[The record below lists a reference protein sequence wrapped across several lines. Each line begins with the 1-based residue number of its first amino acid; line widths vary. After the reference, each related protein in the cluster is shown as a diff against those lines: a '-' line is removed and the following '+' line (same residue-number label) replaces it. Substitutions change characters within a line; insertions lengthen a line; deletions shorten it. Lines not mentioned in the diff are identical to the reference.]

1 MRFSRTLI
9 NTIKDYK
16 TEGDE
21 QGLRSQEYLT
31 RGGFVLQIA
40 SGIYDFL
47 PLGKMMLD
55 NIQNIIKEEL
65 GNAGCVEVD
74 LAFVCPEELW
84 QKSGRAEKY
93 GKELLRLDD
102 RKGQKFVLS
111 PTCEEMMV
119 ELAKSKITSYRQL
132 PMNIYQI
139 KLKFRDEVRP
149 RFGLLRGREFV
160 MKDGYSFHES
170 EEDMMREFHLMEETY
185 KKIFRRLELD
195 FKVVEADSGAIG
207 GSGSKEFMILANAG
221 EDTLAICKSCEYGAN
236 VEAARRKPKKRARAD
251 AATPTE
257 VHTPNIK
264 SIADLAAFFGVN
276 AGNFV
281 KAVVKEAVYEDAKQ
295 NTPVVFFI
303 AGDDELEETKA
314 LNACGALALADIDE
328 AALKERY
335 PDKNIT
341 LGFVGLGVECE
352 YFVDAEL
359 LDRNNMVTGAN
370 KADFHIK
377 GVSVKAPIER
387 VKDLVLVEE
396 GDACPQCGAD
406 LSYAKG
412 IEAGHIFQLRTRYSE
427 PLNAKFLDKNGK
439 TQPFI
444 MGTYGIGVS
453 RLISAI
459 IEQNSDEK
467 GCILPASVSPY
478 QVDIIVSN
486 MKDEA
491 QKTAAEEAY
500 NDLKDAGIR
509 VILDDRDERYG
520 HKMADFEL
528 IGFPYALIIGK
539 NIADKTVEIVD
550 RRTLTKEPMSLPEA
564 IIELDKRIFGRANQ

>member
-1 MRFSRTLI
+1 MKFSRTLI

-16 TEGDE
+16 IDGDE

-55 NIQNIIKEEL
+55 NIKNIINEEL
-65 GNAGCVEVD
+65 GNAGCIEVD

-119 ELAKSKITSYRQL
+119 ELAKAKITSYRQL

-170 EEDMMREFHLMEETY
+170 EEDMLREFHLMEETY
-185 KKIFRRLELD
+185 KKIFKRLELD

-236 VEAARRKPKKRARAD
+236 IEAARRKPKKRVKMD
-251 AATPTE
+251 EATPAE
-257 VHTPNIK
+257 VHTPNVK
-264 SIADLAAFFGVN
+264 SIAELSQFFGID
-276 AGNFV
+276 AGRFV
-281 KAVVKEAVYEDAKQ
+281 KAVVKEALFEDAKQ

-328 AALKERY
+328 AALNERY
-335 PDKNIT
+335 ADKNIT

-352 YFVDAEL
+352 YFVDVEL
-359 LDRNNMVTGAN
+359 LDRNDMVTGAN
-370 KADFHIK
+370 KVDYHTK
-377 GVSVKAPIER
+377 GVSVKAPNER
-387 VKDLVLVEE
+387 VKDLVLVQE
-396 GDACPQCGAD
+396 GDACPKCGAD

-412 IEAGHIFQLRTRYSE
+412 IEAGHIFQLGTRYSE

-453 RLISAI
+453 RLISAV

-467 GCILPASVSPY
+467 GCILPASIAPY
-478 QVDIIVSN
+478 QVNVIVSN
-486 MKDEA
+486 IKDAA
-491 QKTAAEEAY
+491 QKEAAEGIYEE
-500 NDLKDAGIR
+500 LKNSGIR
-509 VILDDRDERYG
+509 AILDDRDERYG

-528 IGFPYALIIGK
+528 IGFPYAVIVGK
-539 NIADKTVEIVD
+539 NIGEGTVEIVN
-550 RRTLTKEPMSLPEA
+550 RRTLTKEPCSASHA
-564 IIELDKRIFGRANQ
+564 IIELEKHILGETK

>member
-1 MRFSRTLI
+1 MKFSRTLI
-9 NTIKDYK
+9 STIKDYK

-21 QGLRSQEYLT
+21 GGLRSQEYLT

-55 NIQNIIKEEL
+55 NIKAIVNEEL
-65 GNAGCVEVD
+65 TNAGCVEVD

-149 RFGLLRGREFV
+149 RFGLLRGREFI

-170 EEDMMREFHLMEETY
+170 HEDMLREFHLMEETY
-185 KKIFRRLELD
+185 KKIFTRMELD

-207 GSGSKEFMILANAG
+207 GSGSKEFMVLANAG
-221 EDTLAICKSCEYGAN
+221 EDTLAVCKACEYGAN
-236 VEAARRKPKKRARAD
+236 VEAARRKPKKRPIAEAREPEEAY
-251 AATPTE
+251 TPYTKTIE
-257 VHTPNIK
+257 E
-264 SIADLAAFFGVN
+264 LAEFFETDRGV
-276 AGNFV
+276 FV
-281 KAVVKEAVYEDAKQ
+281 KAIVKEAIYEDAKQ
-295 NTPVVFFI
+295 NTPVVFFV

-314 LNACGALALADIDE
+314 INAAKALALLDIDE
-328 AALKERY
+328 AGLKERY

-341 LGFVGLGVECE
+341 LGYVGLGVECE
-352 YFVDAEL
+352 YFVDMEL
-359 LDRNNMVTGAN
+359 LDRNGMIMGAN
-370 KADFHIK
+370 KADYHVK
-377 GVSVKAPIER
+377 NVSVKAPFEK
-387 VKDLVLVEE
+387 VKDLVLVKE
-396 GDACPQCGAD
+396 GDACPKCGAD

-412 IEAGHIFQLRTRYSE
+412 IEAGHIFQLGTRYSE
-427 PLNAKFLDKNGK
+427 PLGAKFLDKNGK

-453 RLISAI
+453 RLISAV

-467 GCILPASVSPY
+467 GCILPSSIAPF

-486 MKDEA
+486 VKDKGQWDAANGFYEELKA
-491 QKTAAEEAY
+491 FGVKT
-500 NDLKDAGIR
+500 
-509 VILDDRDERYG
+509 ILDDRDERYG

-528 IGFPYALIIGK
+528 IGFPYALIVGK
-539 NIADKTVEIVD
+539 NIADGTVEIVN
-550 RRTLTKEPMSLPEA
+550 RKTLQKEPYEA
-564 IIELDKRIFGRANQ
+564 AIAAAKLKTLILGD

>member
-1 MRFSRTLI
+1 MKFSRTLI

-16 TEGDE
+16 TDADE

-55 NIQNIIKEEL
+55 NIKNIINEEL
-65 GNAGCVEVD
+65 TDAGCIEVD
-74 LAFVCPEELW
+74 LAFVCPEDLW
-84 QKSGRAEKY
+84 HKSGRAEKY

-119 ELAKSKITSYRQL
+119 ELAKAKITSYRQL

-170 EEDMMREFHLMEETY
+170 QEDMLREFHLMEETY
-185 KKIFRRLELD
+185 KKIFKRLELD

-236 VEAARRKPKKRARAD
+236 IEAARRKPKKRVKMD
-251 AATPTE
+251 EATPTE
-257 VHTPNIK
+257 VHTPNVK
-264 SIADLAAFFGVN
+264 SIAELSEFFGIE
-276 AGNFV
+276 AGRFI
-281 KAVVKEAVYEDAKQ
+281 KAVIKEALFEDAKQ

-314 LNACGALALADIDE
+314 LNACGALALVDIDE
-328 AALKERY
+328 AALNERY
-335 PDKNIT
+335 ADKNIT

-359 LDRNNMVTGAN
+359 LDRNDMVTGSN
-370 KADFHIK
+370 KADYHTK

-387 VKDLVLVEE
+387 VKDLVLVQE
-396 GDACPQCGAD
+396 GNACPKCGAD

-412 IEAGHIFQLRTRYSE
+412 IEAGHIFQLGTRYSE

-453 RLISAI
+453 RLISAV

-467 GCILPASVSPY
+467 GCILPSSIAPY
-478 QVDIIVSN
+478 QVDVIISN
-486 MKDEA
+486 V
-491 QKTAAEEAY
+491 
-500 NDLKDAGIR
+500 KDAAQLNAANEIYEELKNLGIR
-509 VILDDRDERYG
+509 AILDDRDERYG

-528 IGFPYALIIGK
+528 IGFPYAVIVGK
-539 NIADKTVEIVD
+539 NIADGTVEIVS
-550 RRTLTKEPMSLPEA
+550 RRTLLKEPSSASHA
-564 IIELDKRIFGRANQ
+564 IIELEKRILRDTK

>member
-1 MRFSRTLI
+1 MKFSRTLI

-16 TEGDE
+16 TDSDE

-65 GNAGCVEVD
+65 NNAGCVEVD
-74 LAFVCPEELW
+74 LAFICPEELW

-170 EEDMMREFHLMEETY
+170 EEDMLREFHLMEETY
-185 KKIFRRLELD
+185 KKIFKRLELD

-236 VEAARRKPKKRARAD
+236 VEAARRKPKKRVRAD
-251 AATPTE
+251 AATPSE

-264 SIADLAAFFGVN
+264 SIADLAAFFGTD

-281 KAVVKEAVYEDAKQ
+281 KAVVKEAIYEDGSQ

-314 LNACGALALADIDE
+314 LNACGALALVDIDE
-328 AALKERY
+328 AGLKERY
-335 PDKNIT
+335 ADKNIT

-352 YFVDAEL
+352 YFVDSEL
-359 LDRNNMVTGAN
+359 LDRNDMITGAN
-370 KADFHIK
+370 KADYHTK
-377 GVSVKAPIER
+377 GVSVKAPMER
-387 VKDLVLVEE
+387 VKDLVLVQE
-396 GDACPQCGAD
+396 GDACPKCGAD

-439 TQPFI
+439 TQPFV

-467 GCILPASVSPY
+467 GCILPASVAPY
-478 QVDIIVSN
+478 QVNIIVSN

-491 QKTAAEEAY
+491 QRAAAEEAY
-500 NDLKDAGIR
+500 CDLKDAGIR

-550 RRTLTKEPMSLPEA
+550 RRTLTKEPMSLSEA
-564 IIELDKRIFGRANQ
+564 IIELDRRIFGRANQ

>member
-1 MRFSRTLI
+1 MKFSRTLI

-16 TEGDE
+16 TEGEE

-55 NIQNIIKEEL
+55 NIKNIINEEL
-65 GNAGCVEVD
+65 GNAGCIEVD

-84 QKSGRAEKY
+84 HKSGRAEKY
-93 GKELLRLDD
+93 GKELLRFDD

-132 PMNIYQI
+132 PVNIYQI

-170 EEDMMREFHLMEETY
+170 EEDMLREFHLMEETY
-185 KKIFRRLELD
+185 KKIFKRLELD

-236 VEAARRKPKKRARAD
+236 IEAARRKPKKRARLD
-251 AATPTE
+251 EATPTE
-257 VHTPNIK
+257 AHTPNTK
-264 SIADLAAFFGVN
+264 SIAELTQFFGIE
-276 AGNFV
+276 AGRFV
-281 KAVVKEAVYEDAKQ
+281 KAVVKEAIYEDAKK

-314 LNACGALALADIDE
+314 LNACGALALVDIDE
-328 AALKERY
+328 AAIKERY

-341 LGFVGLGVECE
+341 LGFVGLGVDCE

-359 LDRNNMVTGAN
+359 QDRNDMVTGAN
-370 KADFHIK
+370 KEGYHTK

-387 VKDLVLVEE
+387 IKDLVLVQE
-396 GDACPQCGAD
+396 GDSCPKCGAD

-412 IEAGHIFQLRTRYSE
+412 IEAGHIFQLGTRYSE

-453 RLISAI
+453 RLISAV

-467 GCILPASVSPY
+467 GCILPASIAPY

-486 MKDEA
+486 IKDAA
-491 QKTAAEEAY
+491 QKEAADSAYEE
-500 NDLKDAGIR
+500 LKASGIK

-539 NIADKTVEIVD
+539 NIAEGTVEVVD
-550 RRTLTKEPMSLPEA
+550 RKTLTKEPMTLSSAL
-564 IIELDKRIFGRANQ
+564 IKLDKRILGDKRC

>member
-16 TEGDE
+16 TDGEE
-21 QGLRSQEYLT
+21 QALRSQEYLT

-65 GNAGCVEVD
+65 NAAGCIEVD

-132 PMNIYQI
+132 PMNLYQI

-170 EEDMMREFHLMEETY
+170 EEDMLREFHLMEETY
-185 KKIFRRLELD
+185 KKIFKRMELD
-195 FKVVEADSGAIG
+195 FRVVEADSGAIG

-221 EDTLAICKSCEYGAN
+221 EDTLAVCKSCDYGAN
-236 VEAARRKPKKRARAD
+236 VEAARRKPRARKE
-251 AATPTE
+251 AAKAKAIE
-257 VHTPNIK
+257 VYTPNIK
-264 SIADLAAFFGVN
+264 SIKELETFFGAE
-276 AGNFV
+276 AGDFV
-281 KAVVKEAVYEDAKQ
+281 KAVVKEAIYEDTTK
-295 NTPVVFFI
+295 NSPVVFFI

-314 LNACGALALADIDE
+314 LNACGALVLLDIDE
-328 AALKERY
+328 VAIKERY
-335 PDKNIT
+335 PNKNLT

-359 LDRNNMVTGAN
+359 IGREGMITGAN
-370 KADFHIK
+370 KADYH
-377 GVSVKAPIER
+377 VKNVAVTAPKDR
-387 VKDLVLVEE
+387 VKDLVLVKE
-396 GDACPQCGAD
+396 GDGCPKCGAP
-406 LSYAKG
+406 LGYAKG
-412 IEAGHIFQLRTRYSE
+412 IEAGHIFQLRDRYSE
-427 PLNAKFLDKNGK
+427 PLNARFLDRNGK
-439 TQPFI
+439 SQPFV

-467 GCILPASVSPY
+467 GCILPASVAPY
-478 QVDIIVSN
+478 QVDVIVSN
-486 MKDEA
+486 IKDQT
-491 QKTAAEEAY
+491 QKEEAEKIY
-500 NDLKDAGIR
+500 EGLKSAGIR

-528 IGFPYALIIGK
+528 IGFPYAVIVGK
-539 NIADKTVEIVD
+539 NILEGVVEMVSRKTLV
-550 RRTLTKEPMSLPEA
+550 KEPCSPAAA
-564 IIELDKRIFGRANQ
+564 IVELEKRIFGDKKC

>member
-185 KKIFRRLELD
+185 KKIFKRLELD

-264 SIADLAAFFGVN
+264 SIADLAAFFGIN

-359 LDRNNMVTGAN
+359 LDRNDMVTGAN

>member
-1 MRFSRTLI
+1 MKFSRTLI

-55 NIQNIIKEEL
+55 NIKNIINEEL
-65 GNAGCVEVD
+65 GNAGCIEVD

-84 QKSGRAEKY
+84 HKSGRAEKY

-119 ELAKSKITSYRQL
+119 ELAKAKITSYRQL

-170 EEDMMREFHLMEETY
+170 EEDMLREFHLMEETY
-185 KKIFRRLELD
+185 KKIFKRLELD

-236 VEAARRKPKKRARAD
+236 IEAARRKPKKRVKMD
-251 AATPTE
+251 EATPTE

-264 SIADLAAFFGVN
+264 SIAELSEFFGIE
-276 AGNFV
+276 AGRFI
-281 KAVVKEAVYEDAKQ
+281 KAVVKEALFEDAKQ

-314 LNACGALALADIDE
+314 LNACGALALTDIDE
-328 AALKERY
+328 AALNERY
-335 PDKNIT
+335 ADKNIT
-341 LGFVGLGVECE
+341 LGFVGLGAECE
-352 YFVDAEL
+352 YFVDVEL
-359 LDRNNMVTGAN
+359 LDRNDMVTGAN
-370 KADFHIK
+370 KADYHTK

-387 VKDLVLVEE
+387 VKDLVLVQE
-396 GDACPQCGAD
+396 GDACPKCGAD

-412 IEAGHIFQLRTRYSE
+412 IEAGHIFQLGTRYSE

-453 RLISAI
+453 RLISAV

-467 GCILPASVSPY
+467 GCILPASIAPY
-478 QVDIIVSN
+478 QVNVIISN
-486 MKDEA
+486 IKDAA
-491 QKTAAEEAY
+491 QKEAAEGIYEE
-500 NDLKDAGIR
+500 LKNSGIR
-509 VILDDRDERYG
+509 AILDDRDERYG

-528 IGFPYALIIGK
+528 IGFPYAVIVGK
-539 NIADKTVEIVD
+539 NIAEGTVEIVN
-550 RRTLTKEPMSLPEA
+550 RRTLTKEPCSASHA
-564 IIELDKRIFGRANQ
+564 IIELEKRILGV

>member
-1 MRFSRTLI
+1 MKFSRTLI

-16 TEGDE
+16 TDGDE

-55 NIQNIIKEEL
+55 NIKNIINEEL
-65 GNAGCVEVD
+65 TNAGCIEVD

-84 QKSGRAEKY
+84 HKSGRAEKY
-93 GKELLRLDD
+93 GKELLRFDD

-119 ELAKSKITSYRQL
+119 ELAKAKITSYRQL

-170 EEDMMREFHLMEETY
+170 EEDMLREFHLMEETY
-185 KKIFRRLELD
+185 KKIFKRLELD

-236 VEAARRKPKKRARAD
+236 IEAARRKTKKRARMD
-251 AATPTE
+251 EVTPVE
-257 VHTPNIK
+257 VHTPNVK
-264 SIADLAAFFGVN
+264 SIAELSEFFGID
-276 AGNFV
+276 AGRFV
-281 KAVVKEAVYEDAKQ
+281 KAVVKEALFEDAKQ

-314 LNACGALALADIDE
+314 LNACGALALSDIDE
-328 AALKERY
+328 VALNERY
-335 PDKNIT
+335 ADKNIT

-359 LDRNNMVTGAN
+359 LDRNDMVTGAN
-370 KADFHIK
+370 KMDCHTK
-377 GVSVKAPIER
+377 GVSVKAPNER
-387 VKDLVLVEE
+387 VKDLVLVQE
-396 GDACPQCGAD
+396 GDACPKCGAD

-412 IEAGHIFQLRTRYSE
+412 IEAGHIFQLGTRYSE

-453 RLISAI
+453 RLISAV

-467 GCILPASVSPY
+467 GCILPASIAPY
-478 QVDIIVSN
+478 QVNVIVSN
-486 MKDEA
+486 IKDAA
-491 QKTAAEEAY
+491 QKEAAEGIYEE
-500 NDLKDAGIR
+500 LKNSGIR
-509 VILDDRDERYG
+509 AILDDRDERYG

-528 IGFPYALIIGK
+528 IGFPYAVIVGK
-539 NIADKTVEIVD
+539 NIGDGTVEIVN
-550 RRTLTKEPMSLPEA
+550 RRTLTKEPCSASHA
-564 IIELDKRIFGRANQ
+564 IIELEKHLLGETK

>member
-1 MRFSRTLI
+1 MKFSRTLI

-16 TEGDE
+16 IDGEE
-21 QGLRSQEYLT
+21 AGLRSQEYLT

-40 SGIYDFL
+40 SGVYDFL
-47 PLGKMMLD
+47 PLGKIMLD
-55 NIQNIIKEEL
+55 NIKNIINEEL
-65 GNAGCVEVD
+65 GNAGCIEVD

-84 QKSGRAEKY
+84 HKSGRAEKY
-93 GKELLRLDD
+93 GKELLRFDD

-160 MKDGYSFHES
+160 MKDGYSFHEN
-170 EEDMMREFHLMEETY
+170 EEDMLREFHLMEETY
-185 KKIFRRLELD
+185 KRIFKRMELD

-207 GSGSKEFMILANAG
+207 GSGSKEFMVLANAG

-236 VEAARRKPKKRARAD
+236 IEAAKRKPRKRVRQEVTE
-251 AATPTE
+251 AAE
-257 VHTPNIK
+257 IHTPNIK
-264 SIADLAAFFGVN
+264 SIAELSEFFSLETGR
-276 AGNFV
+276 FI
-281 KAVVKEAVYEDAKQ
+281 KAVIKEAVYEDAAK

-328 AALKERY
+328 AGLQNRY
-335 PDKNIT
+335 EDKNIV
-341 LGFVGLGVECE
+341 LGFVGLGVDCE

-359 LDRNNMVTGAN
+359 LDRNDMVTGAN
-370 KADFHIK
+370 RADYHIK

-387 VKDLVLVEE
+387 VKDLVLVQE
-396 GDACPQCGAD
+396 GDACPKCGAD

-412 IEAGHIFQLRTRYSE
+412 IEAGHIFQLGTRYSE

-453 RLISAI
+453 RLISAV

-467 GCILPASVSPY
+467 GCILPSSIAPY

-486 MKDEA
+486 VKDGVQFEA
-491 QKTAAEEAY
+491 ATKAYEA
-500 NDLKDAGIR
+500 LKAAGIR
-509 VILDDRDERYG
+509 VIFDDRDERYG

-539 NIADKTVEIVD
+539 NIADGTVETVD
-550 RRTLTKEPMSLPEA
+550 RRTLKKEPLALENA
-564 IIELDKRIFGRANQ
+564 IEELIKRVNGDKK

>member
-1 MRFSRTLI
+1 MKFSKTLI

-65 GNAGCVEVD
+65 NNAGCVEVD

-84 QKSGRAEKY
+84 QKSGRSEKY
-93 GKELLRLDD
+93 GKELLRIDD

-111 PTCEEMMV
+111 PTCEELMV

-132 PMNIYQI
+132 PMNLYQI

-185 KKIFRRLELD
+185 KKIFRRMELD

-207 GSGSKEFMILANAG
+207 GSGSKEFMALANAG

-236 VEAARRKPKKRARAD
+236 VEAAKRKPKKRARLD
-251 AATPTE
+251 ATQSEE
-257 VHTPNIK
+257 VYTPNTKTITEL
-264 SIADLAAFFGVN
+264 SGFFGVE
-276 AGNFV
+276 AGRFV
-281 KAVVKEAVYEDAKQ
+281 KAIVKEAIYEDAKR

-314 LNACGALALADIDE
+314 LNASGALALLDIDE
-328 AALKERY
+328 TGIKERY
-335 PDKNIT
+335 PDKNIA
-341 LGFVGLGVECE
+341 LGYVGLGVECE
-352 YFVDAEL
+352 YFVDSEL
-359 LDRNNMVTGAN
+359 LDRNDMITGAN
-370 KADFHIK
+370 KTDYHVK

-396 GDACPQCGAD
+396 GDACPKCGAD

-412 IEAGHIFQLRTRYSE
+412 IEVGHIFQLRTRYSK
-427 PLNAKFLDKNGK
+427 PMGAKFLDKNGK

-453 RLISAI
+453 RLISAV

-467 GCILPASVSPY
+467 GCILPSSIAPY

-486 MKDEA
+486 VKDATQFEA
-491 QKTAAEEAY
+491 ASKIYEE
-500 NDLKDAGIR
+500 LKNAGIR

-528 IGFPYALIIGK
+528 IGFPYALIVGK
-539 NIADKTVEIVD
+539 NIAEGGVEIVN
-550 RRTLTKEPMSLPEA
+550 RRTLAKEPISYENA
-564 IIELDKRIFGRANQ
+564 KEELIKRVKGDLKC

>member
-65 GNAGCVEVD
+65 GNAGCIEVD

-359 LDRNNMVTGAN
+359 LDRNDMVTGAN

-486 MKDEA
+486 MKDET